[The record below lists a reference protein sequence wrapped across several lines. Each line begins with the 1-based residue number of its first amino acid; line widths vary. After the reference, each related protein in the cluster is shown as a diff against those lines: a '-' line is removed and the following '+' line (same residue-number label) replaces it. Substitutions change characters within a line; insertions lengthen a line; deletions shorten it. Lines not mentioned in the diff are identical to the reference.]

1 MARRKRKSRKPD
13 RGDKADLRKADVT
26 KADGKKADQEEKK
39 KSKSA
44 TRNLVETV
52 LFVSLT
58 VLAIRWKLLEAFKIP
73 SSSMEP
79 TLIGH
84 PYHGDRVL
92 AWKPSVNW
100 MDPGRWSVNVF
111 VKHPDRYERLRG
123 DDGDK
128 NYIKRLIGRPGER
141 VLIAGGDIFIEA
153 PGAFAAQ
160 SGPRRWPHH
169 AGKLGGARIARKLA
183 ALQRQAWHAVY
194 DGAELEQSWDLDDG
208 LRFAESG
215 EGASVRAI
223 IGKAEG
229 EAWARFARNHYEDD
243 DGLITNLYVKRL
255 RLRVRCPH
263 EGCGGPEPIE
273 FKTSIRTSRTRF
285 ECPSCRGEVD
295 ILRDDALRH
304 DMLGVIT
311 GGKRPWYPQDRRQE
325 VAVGDL
331 RVSFD
336 VAAERVVEHGKG
348 FVLAELSRDDE
359 RYLARVPLGGGEA
372 RVSGPHGVDAK
383 AHVAP
388 FGPAA
393 PSGHLVVPTYRGEAK
408 RVSFAHVDQT
418 VVLVVDGEEIIR
430 QEYDLSWTERAGTPR
445 TNGVRIG
452 LEDTSVLFENPR
464 IERDLHY
471 LSRGSMS
478 VVEFYSGER
487 GRGRW
492 RDIPPQA
499 VPGMPPDVGW
509 APAVRT
515 KERLGEDEYFFMGDN
530 SPSSYDGRMWG
541 AVKAGDMVGR
551 AFFAF
556 WPPHHMGWMH

>member
-13 RGDKADLRKADVT
+13 RADKADVT

-39 KSKSA
+39 SKSV

-52 LFVSLT
+52 VIVVGLVLLIRLF
-58 VLAIRWKLLEAFKIP
+58 LLEAFKIP

-92 AWKPSVNW
+92 AWKPSVKW

-111 VKHPDRYERLRG
+111 VKHADRYERLRG

-153 PGAFAAQ
+153 PG
-160 SGPRRWPHH
+160 P
-169 AGKLGGARIARKLA
+169 LGGARIARKPA

-194 DGAELEQSWDLDDG
+194 DGAELERSWNLDDG

-215 EGASVRAI
+215 EGASGRAI
-223 IGKAEG
+223 IATAEG

-255 RLRVRCPH
+255 RTHFRCPEEH
-263 EGCGGPEPIE
+263 E
-273 FKTSIRTSRTRF
+273 FKASFRTGWTDII
-285 ECPSCRGEVD
+285 CPVCGSKIN
-295 ILRDDALRH
+295 ILRDARFP
-304 DMLGVIT
+304 GSAPRI
-311 GGKRPWYPQDRRQE
+311 RYPEHRGAE
-325 VAVGDL
+325 VPVGDL

-336 VAAERVVEHGKG
+336 VVSERAREHGGG
-348 FVLAELSRDDE
+348 F
-359 RYLARVPLGGGEA
+359 
-372 RVSGPHGVDAK
+372 
-383 AHVAP
+383 
-388 FGPAA
+388 
-393 PSGHLVVPTYRGEAK
+393 
-408 RVSFAHVDQT
+408 VDQT
-418 VVLVVDGEEIIR
+418 VVLAVDGEEIVR
-430 QEYDLSWTERAGTPR
+430 QEYELSWTERAGTPR
-445 TNGVRIG
+445 TNGVWIG

-471 LSRGSMS
+471 LSRGSTS

-492 RDIPPQA
+492 RDIPPQG
-499 VPGMPPDVGW
+499 VSGMPPDVGW
-509 APAVRT
+509 APAVCT

-541 AVKAGDMVGR
+541 AVEAGDMVGR

-556 WPPHHMGWMH
+556 WPPHHVGWMH